1 MTSKYHSVNNLKV
14 SEELLHFVNNEL
26 FNGTDITP
34 EKFWKGFDKM
44 VHELAPKNKELLK
57 IREKLQKKIDKWH
70 IENKGKD
77 IKIEKYKIFLKDIGY
92 LKDEGPDFKIETN
105 NIDEE
110 ISSIAGPQ
118 LVVPIMNARYALNA
132 ANARW
137 MSLYALYYT
146 HLTLPTIYSV

>member
-1 MTSKYHSVNNLKV
+1 MTSKYHSISNLKV

-26 FNGTDITP
+26 FNGTDISP

-110 ISSIAGPQ
+110 IATIAGPQ
-118 LVVPIMNARYALNA
+118 
-132 ANARW
+132 
-137 MSLYALYYT
+137 
-146 HLTLPTIYSV
+146 